1 MNKILGFKDKY
12 RFLSNFYFSSVEFD
26 NVVYPTLEHAYQAS
40 KTKSSKWRRRILN
53 LDGPGKAKKF
63 VRNESFPFDKD
74 FPENKLKIMEMLVRE
89 KFNSSNNLKELL
101 LETGDCYI
109 EETNEHK
116 DDFWGVYKGKGENH
130 LGKIIMKIRD
140 ELKCQKENW
149 KQ

>member
-63 VRNESFPFDKD
+63 VRQENFPFDSD
-74 FPENKLKIMEMLVRE
+74 FHNKKIEIMEMLVRE
-89 KFNSSNNLKELL
+89 KFKNNNLKQQL
-101 LETGDCYI
+101 LETGDSYI

-116 DDFWGVYKGKGENH
+116 DDFWGVYKGKGENN
-130 LGKIIMKIRD
+130 LGKILMKIRD
-140 ELKCQKENW
+140 ELKCQKEN
-149 KQ
+149 